1 MPKYFTPE
9 GLEKLKKEL
18 DYLENVKRKE
28 IAKALKVASQ
38 QGDLSENAA
47 YEIAKEEQAFLE
59 DRIKELRKIIAQ
71 AKVVE
76 KKSNYKVQLASIV
89 TLISEEGEEKYQIVS
104 PEEIDLSKGKISSES
119 PIGKALLGKKKG
131 DEIVVEIGDE
141 RIKYRIK
148 EIE

>member
-1 MPKYFTPE
+1 MPKYFTLE

-28 IAKALKVASQ
+28 IAKALKIASQ

-71 AKVVE
+71 AQIIK
-76 KKSNYKVQLASIV
+76 KKSDGRVEIGSIV
-89 TLISEEGEEKYQIVS
+89 ELESEEGKERFQIVS
-104 PEEIDLSKGKISSES
+104 PEEADISKGKISFKS
-119 PIGKALLGKKKG
+119 PLGEKLLGKKEGKELKVG
-131 DEIVVEIGDE
+131 E
-141 RIKYRIK
+141 IKYRILK
-148 EIE
+148 VD